1 MSEPG
6 ATGVP
11 APVRDT
17 VLAAVAAREEDLLEV
32 AEALIEVDST
42 SASYLEPGQ
51 DGQGGESRAGDVLA
65 ERCERLG
72 MRTERVGPEP
82 TRQNLVAIAP
92 GRGGGR
98 SLLLNGHLDTVPPT
112 DPSAWTMADPRRPE
126 RRDGVLFGLGAA
138 DMKGPLA
145 AGWAALAGIRD
156 AGVELAGEVQLHG
169 VVGEEAMEHDLG
181 TTAVIEAGF
190 RADAAINLEPTG
202 LTLTTASPGYR
213 SLTMRVSGRST
224 HHGNRRLAMGPGG
237 EEVGVNALE
246 KAVLVVQ
253 VMQDLEREWA
263 AEDLHPWFP
272 PGSFTLH
279 PGTFSSVGAPGSP
292 APVFFP
298 ADAVLEYG
306 IWYPPGW
313 NGREVE
319 ERVEGFLAER
329 CGTDPWLAEHP
340 IDFTWGYDWPPFET
354 AWEEPIVGTVAA
366 ALGAVRGSAVPPP
379 TPDSP
384 AAVGASVDSTWIE
397 RRGIPVV
404 TFGPGEMAVAH
415 SPDERVP
422 IADLVRAAGT
432 LALAIVAWCGSGD

>member
-1 MSEPG
+1 M
-6 ATGVP
+6 TG
-11 APVRDT
+11 RDA
-17 VLAAVAAREEDLLEV
+17 VLAAVAAREEDLLEL

-42 SASYLEPGQ
+42 SASYLTPGQ
-51 DGQGGESRAGDVLA
+51 EGQGGETRAGDVLGG
-65 ERCERLG
+65 RCEELG
-72 MRTERVGPEP
+72 MRTERLGPEP

-92 GRGGGR
+92 GQGGGR

-112 DPSAWTMADPRRPE
+112 DPSAWTIEDPRRPE
-126 RRDGVLFGLGAA
+126 RRDGMLFGLGAA

-145 AGWAALAGIRD
+145 AGWAALAAIRD
-156 AGVELAGEVQLHG
+156 AGVDLAGEVQLHA
-169 VVGEEAMEHDLG
+169 VVGEEAMEHELG
-181 TTAVIEAGF
+181 TTAAIEAGY

-224 HHGNRRLAMGPGG
+224 HHGNRRLAMRPGG

-246 KAVLVVQ
+246 KAASVVAA
-253 VMQDLEREWA
+253 MQELEREWA
-263 AEDLHPWFP
+263 REELHPWFP

-279 PGTFSSVGAPGSP
+279 PGTFVSVGAPGSP

-298 ADAVLEYG
+298 AEAVLEYG

-313 NGREVE
+313 SGREVE
-319 ERVEGFLAER
+319 ERVEGFLAES
-329 CGTDPWLAEHP
+329 CGSDPWLAAHP

-354 AWEEPIVGTVAA
+354 AREEPIVDTVAA
-366 ALGAVRGSAVPPP
+366 ALGVVRGQAVQKP
-379 TPDSP
+379 TPESP

-397 RRGIPVV
+397 RCGIPVV

-415 SPDERVP
+415 SPDERVA
-422 IADLVRAAGT
+422 IDELVGAAQV
-432 LALAIVAWCGSGD
+432 LALAIVDWCGTAT